1 MNKAK
6 YQTILIVVVMLILG
20 ALTVVTFADSYSLDI
35 DKYEV
40 TTYCVK
46 QGDTL
51 WGIAER
57 YCSNSDDIRVW
68 INEVEDLNDCTANIY
83 PGQILEIYE
92 YIGK

>member
-6 YQTILIVVVMLILG
+6 YQTILIIVVMLILG
-20 ALTVVTFADSYSLDI
+20 ALTVVMITDSYSLGM

-40 TTYCVK
+40 TTYRVER
-46 QGDTL
+46 GDTL

-68 INEVEDLNDCTANIY
+68 IDEVEDLNNCTATIY
-83 PGQILEIYE
+83 PGQILKVYE
-92 YIGK
+92 YIGN